1 MNKYGSPQ
9 FSAPNVTP
17 SLAMNPSNQNSSG
30 QNFDAPGQ
38 PNKARQT
45 GSFDPD
51 LAAKIE
57 ALEKR
62 EAMQR
67 TCPSCGAVAKQARL
81 TCEMCGNY
89 FERGVEESVWDRVEN
104 RHSAKTAGLSDE
116 EAQLVALKGYMVK
129 RVAAKAIDV
138 VIVGSLVTMELI
150 TYFSIARSFGGVP
163 QIAGLLLA
171 LFTYGM
177 PILILITVLG
187 YQAAFESSPVQASL
201 GKLLLGLFVVDVD
214 GKQARFEPVVFKTFL
229 SSLPAL
235 GFVGVY
241 AYFFFSRLRYG
252 IHLDA
257 VSTSVLVVSGLACF
271 VTFLAMHIIIGPE
284 KRRQTISDMLTGM
297 TVRER

>member
-1 MNKYGSPQ
+1 MNKYSSPHY
-9 FSAPNVTP
+9 PVPDVTP
-17 SLAMNPSNQNSSG
+17 SLTMNPSSQNSSG
-30 QNFDAPGQ
+30 QNFEPNGQ
-38 PNKARQT
+38 PHKAKQT

-62 EAMQR
+62 QAMQR
-67 TCPSCGAVAKQARL
+67 TCPSCGAVARQARL

-89 FERGVEESVWDRVEN
+89 FERGVEETVWDRVEN
-104 RHSAKTAGLSDE
+104 RQSGKNVGLSDE
-116 EAQLVALKGYMVK
+116 EAQVVALKSYMVK
-129 RVAAKAIDV
+129 RIAAKIIDI
-138 VIVGSLVTMELI
+138 VIVGSLITMEML
-150 TYFSIARSFGGVP
+150 TFFSLARSFGGVP
-163 QIAGLLLA
+163 QLA
-171 LFTYGM
+171 AIMLGLFTYAM

-201 GKLLLGLFVVDVD
+201 GKLLLGLFVVDVE

-229 SSLPAL
+229 SSLPVL
-235 GFVGVY
+235 GFISVY
-241 AYFFFSRLRYG
+241 AYFFFSRMRYG

-284 KRRQTISDMLTGM
+284 KRRQTISDMLSGM